1 MFTTIDCSC
10 SCAVVSEAVSV
21 SPNQEAAREPEKDRK
36 WPATKLKLGGWVL
49 VVSDGDLPDRS
60 IVFRH
65 LSPAA
70 FCKRLVLTVD
80 STVNCCDHSEK
91 SNYHQHLDRLETIEW
106 E

>member
-1 MFTTIDCSC
+1 M
-10 SCAVVSEAVSV
+10 
-21 SPNQEAAREPEKDRK
+21 
-36 WPATKLKLGGWVL
+36 WKLG
-49 VVSDGDLPDRS
+49 PDRVPPS
-60 IVFRH
+60 RVIDPPSGNAGRGSLRVKSLSEFSPGEQRESGELHRVEEIRPIVFRH

-91 SNYHQHLDRLETIEW
+91 SNCHQHLDRLETIEW

>member
-1 MFTTIDCSC
+1 MESDLLNDFE
-10 SCAVVSEAVSV
+10 VV
-21 SPNQEAAREPEKDRK
+21 P
-36 WPATKLKLGGWVL
+36 
-49 VVSDGDLPDRS
+49 

-70 FCKRLVLTVD
+70 FCKRHNLTVD

-91 SNYHQHLDRLETIEW
+91 SNDRKHLDRSETIEW